1 MIAPSMSLERMV
13 ERGKALHA
21 LEEAGVDVTLLIDL
35 DRAVRRG
42 LVTDDHGAGEER
54 SVSEYR
60 AAEEEERVV
69 LDTIDDMGR
78 FVGRWLV
85 ARGQEGLWRELFH
98 ELARED
104 AFALGPDAV
113 EDGPLPPGAALR
125 WLEGDAG
132 AP

>member
-42 LVTDDHGAGEER
+42 QVTDHDGREER
-54 SVSEYR
+54 SM
-60 AAEEEERVV
+60 ADDHTAHEREL
-69 LDTIDDMGR
+69 LDTIDALAR
-78 FVGRWLV
+78 RVGGFLV
-85 ARGQEGLWRELFH
+85 ARGQEGLWRELYA

-104 AFALGPDAV
+104 AYALGPDAV
-113 EDGPLPPGAALR
+113 EDGPPPPGAALR
-125 WLEGDAG
+125 WLAQG
-132 AP
+132 AD